1 MSDSYPFPRL
11 LALTVPIRRVD
22 DGAMS
27 DKPSYLGLLNAIA
40 NAEGDAHTY
49 LQVWAAKTPSE
60 DVRCVLLKVA
70 AREGEHAMTFARRIN
85 ELGYEVRRKDDDRRA
100 KAMEIVSSDCSDLEK
115 MRALKLHKLD
125 RGDKPDIFDD
135 FFKDHTIDIATGEL
149 LGRYIAEER
158 DTGRLLRSCYEQ
170 LKSASVD
177 IDLTPTGD
185 RLASLER
192 EVDALTS
199 AVTEL
204 AHALTAS
211 AANGERA
218 KARMK

>member
-1 MSDSYPFPRL
+1 MSVSRR
-11 LALTVPIRRVD
+11 ALTPAGTEAD
-22 DGAMS
+22 DCRMS

-49 LQVWAAKTPSE
+49 LRVWAERTPSE

-70 AREGEHAMTFARRIN
+70 AREGEHVMSFARRIN
-85 ELGYEVRRKDDDRRA
+85 ELGYEVRRKDDERRSQA
-100 KAMEIVSSDCSDLEK
+100 LEIVNSDCSDLEK
-115 MRALKLHKLD
+115 MRALKLHKID

-170 LKSASVD
+170 LKAASVD

-185 RLASLER
+185 RLESLER
-192 EVDALTS
+192 EVDALTT

-211 AANGERA
+211 AANGDRA
-218 KARMK
+218 KTRSK